1 MKILAIPFAFLFM
14 SCFAEFLY
22 GEIPDLEA
30 GVYIQDGTS
39 PLEVGGYSSPT
50 VADWN
55 NDGRKDILA
64 GNITGN
70 VWLYLN
76 HGTDLNPVFN
86 GGVRIE
92 SNGVP
97 IVTSTS

>member
-1 MKILAIPFAFLFM
+1 MKGLAVPFAVLFM
-14 SCFAEFLY
+14 VCFVDFLD
-22 GEIPDLEA
+22 GEVPDLEA
-30 GVYIQDGTS
+30 GVYIQNGSS
-39 PLEVGGYSSPT
+39 PLELGGYSSPT

-55 NDGRKDILA
+55 NDGRKDIVA
-64 GNITGN
+64 GNISGN
-70 VWLYLN
+70 IWLYLN
-76 HGTDLNPVFN
+76 KGTNLNPSFN